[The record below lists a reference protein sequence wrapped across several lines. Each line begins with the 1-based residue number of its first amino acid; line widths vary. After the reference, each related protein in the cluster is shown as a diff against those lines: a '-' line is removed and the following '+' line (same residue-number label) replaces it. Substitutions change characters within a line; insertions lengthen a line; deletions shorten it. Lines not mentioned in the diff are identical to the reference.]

1 MRALPLTLL
10 LAACALAGFGVHQWL
25 GSDDGSDARPASAAP
40 PEQLPDFTLGDADG
54 EPRALGE
61 FLGRPLVL
69 NFWATWCPPCVRE
82 MPLLADLHA
91 RSGDEL
97 QVLGVAV
104 DRLEPVRYFIDDLDI
119 RYPVLVGEQDAM
131 DVAALFGDA
140 FLGLPFTVFADADG
154 RVVDIHLGE
163 IHDDELR
170 AAEAMLLRL
179 ARGEVDADEARE
191 RWPVRRGAATAAR

>member
-1 MRALPLTLL
+1 MRALWLTLL
-10 LAACALAGFGVHQWL
+10 LAACAVAGFGVHQWL
-25 GSDDGSDARPASAAP
+25 GGDHSAGAPAGGDP
-40 PEQLPDFTLGDADG
+40 PDRLPEFTLGDADG

-61 FLGRPLVL
+61 FLGRPVVL

-104 DRLEPVRYFIDDLDI
+104 DRLDPVREFIDDLGID
-119 RYPVLVGEQDAM
+119 YPVLVGEQDAM

-154 RVVDIHLGE
+154 RIVGIHLGE

-170 AAEAMLLRL
+170 AAEAVLLRL
-179 ARGEVDADEARE
+179 ARGEIDAEEARE
-191 RWPVRRGAATAAR
+191 RWPGRGRASAALR